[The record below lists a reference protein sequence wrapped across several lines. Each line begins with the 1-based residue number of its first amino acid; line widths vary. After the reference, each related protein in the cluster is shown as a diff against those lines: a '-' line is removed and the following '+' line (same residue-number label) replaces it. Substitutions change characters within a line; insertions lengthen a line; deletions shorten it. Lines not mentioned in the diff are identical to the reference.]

1 MFQAQCS
8 CLSSTPSLLNDFPCP
23 ETLQLNCHVLSVI
36 FCAFVLTLLQEGVY
50 YRIGQLMA
58 MALVHGGAAV
68 HLISQSLYNFLTGM
82 KPCDII
88 VGVHEIPDASVRE
101 MLQMV
106 CNKSFVW

>member
-1 MFQAQCS
+1 MFVCFRVKW
-8 CLSSTPSLLNDFPCP
+8 NFY
-23 ETLQLNCHVLSVI
+23 VVI
-36 FCAFVLTLLQEGVY
+36 AVISLQEGVY

-68 HLISQSLYNFLTGM
+68 HLLSQSVYNFLTGM
-82 KPCDII
+82 KPCDI

-106 CNKSFVW
+106 NV